1 MAHFMTFCDPK
12 SLLLTTPVYACLQPF
27 CPLWR
32 VAALR
37 FRVIKRGFG
46 DGWGHL
52 GRHQGRQDG
61 GAWSHRDRLLPAA
74 RAPFARPACPPI
86 QRPGE
91 QRPGEHQRRGD
102 HLRRVELRGVSPA
115 GARPENGEQRRA
127 GGDLD
132 GARISPRGAVA
143 RIADR
148 DYYERWMRRMP
159 HSECYRRMSVCFG
172 KGGGTPQPRRDV
184 EIPTRCRSALDAAG
198 RCPVR
203 RMPIRGRSDR
213 RDASPGGLLG
223 ASAWRP
229 FPFSLAGSR

>member
-86 QRPGE
+86 QRRGE
-91 QRPGEHQRRGD
+91 QRPGEHQRRGE

-132 GARISPRGAVA
+132 SARILPEGAVA
-143 RIADR
+143 RIADPDYR
-148 DYYERWMRRMP
+148 DWWIRRDAA
-159 HSECYRRMSVCFG
+159 
-172 KGGGTPQPRRDV
+172 PRRDV
-184 EIPTRCRSALDAAG
+184 EILPTRCRSTL
-198 RCPVR
+198 
-203 RMPIRGRSDR
+203 GRSGMLSSVR
-213 RDASPGGLLG
+213 RDANQGPLG
-223 ASAWRP
+223 QA
-229 FPFSLAGSR
+229 